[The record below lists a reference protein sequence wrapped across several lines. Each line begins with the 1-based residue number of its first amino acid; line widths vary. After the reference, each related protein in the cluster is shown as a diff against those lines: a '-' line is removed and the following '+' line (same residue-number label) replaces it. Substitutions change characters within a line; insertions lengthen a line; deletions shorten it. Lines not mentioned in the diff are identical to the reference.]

1 MILMAITSKGSI
13 VDVERVREGKS
24 VVSTEIIHWFSE
36 DVVRVVFE
44 GVHSRDLSFI
54 GCREIVGEEGGGGWF
69 NVNEQWWLG
78 RDRVGGYSLV
88 YKPHSIT
95 YCHRLI

>member
-54 GCREIVGEEGGGGWF
+54 GCRRRRRRRRRRRKSNQF
-69 NVNEQWWLG
+69 NNIL
-78 RDRVGGYSLV
+78 LNA
-88 YKPHSIT
+88 
-95 YCHRLI
+95 

>member
-54 GCREIVGEEGGGGWF
+54 GCREIVGEEGGGGKGT
-69 NVNEQWWLG
+69 NKDIKE
-78 RDRVGGYSLV
+78 
-88 YKPHSIT
+88 SIKE
-95 YCHRLI
+95 CSFLSQLR